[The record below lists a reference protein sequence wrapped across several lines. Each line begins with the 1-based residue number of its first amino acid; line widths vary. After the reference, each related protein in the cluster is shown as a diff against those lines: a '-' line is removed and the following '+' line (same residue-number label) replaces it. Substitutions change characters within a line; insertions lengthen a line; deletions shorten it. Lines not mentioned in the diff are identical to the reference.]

1 MLLPDGRPVPM
12 SSTWALPANPGTGP
26 MSYAV
31 DGFPANTCYL
41 VSVYAVQDGGV
52 HSQAATGNARTAE
65 Y

>member
-1 MLLPDGRPVPM
+1 M

-52 HSQAATGNARTAE
+52 HSRVATGDARTAE